1 MSANYIEEVFKMIK
15 ETRAFQAETKELLNL
30 MIHSIYTHKEIFLR
44 ELISNASDALDKLKF
59 KSLTESNIVGS
70 TENLKI
76 EIKIDK
82 DKKEL
87 IIKDNGIGMTI
98 DEVAEN
104 IGTIAKSGS
113 KAFLANLEE
122 AKKTGD
128 LNIIGQFGVG
138 FYSAFMVAEKIT
150 LETKSPYTEKGV
162 RWSSKGDGTY
172 EIEEIDLE
180 DRGTT
185 IILDLKDNDEDLS
198 YLEEYKIKSLV
209 KKYSDYVNYPIFMG
223 EERLNSTKP
232 IWKMEPTQ
240 VSDEEYNEFY
250 KSNFHDWED
259 PLAHFTFNV
268 QGNLEYTA
276 LVYIPK
282 NPPYDLYTR
291 EYKRGLQLYTKNVFI
306 MEKCEELL
314 PQYFNFIKGLVDTDN
329 LSLNISREILQKTGE
344 LKAISKNLEKKIISE
359 FEKLLRDN
367 REKYIEFWTNFGKH
381 IKFGIQEDF
390 GMNKDKL
397 KNLLI
402 FKSSFQDSYTTLKEY
417 IGRMPEEQK
426 EIYYVTGDNISIMK
440 SLPKVKVILNKGME
454 VLFLDENIDE
464 FALKTLGE
472 YENKHFK
479 SVNDSD
485 LESEE
490 DKEKAKKLQEENSSL
505 LEKIKNSLGEK
516 IVEIKFNSELGDSSV
531 ALGSKGEIS
540 LEMEKVLSQIPGN
553 ENVKAEKVLEL
564 NPNHPIFKKLQ
575 SGTDEEISLLSNILY
590 NEGLLMQGFT
600 IENPVDFVNN
610 LNKLLGK

>member
-59 KSLTESNIVGS
+59 KSLTESNIIGS

-150 LETKSPYTEKGV
+150 LETKSPYAEKGV

-259 PLAHFTFNV
+259 PLAHFTFNI
-268 QGNLEYTA
+268 QGNLEYSA

-440 SLPKVKVILNKGME
+440 SLPKVKVILNKGTE

>member
-1 MSANYIEEVFKMIK
+1 MIK

-59 KSLTESNIVGS
+59 KSLTESNIIGS

-150 LETKSPYTEKGV
+150 LETKSPYAEKGV

-259 PLAHFTFNV
+259 PLAHFTFNI
-268 QGNLEYTA
+268 QGNLEYSA

-440 SLPKVKVILNKGME
+440 SLPKVKVILNKGTE

>member
-59 KSLTESNIVGS
+59 KSLTENNIVGS

-98 DEVAEN
+98 DEVVEN

-150 LETKSPYTEKGV
+150 LETKSPYAEKGV